1 VINMRIYSC
10 KVKDTEKINEQCNTS
25 IVNDLILGKLND
37 MEDKGQYLVN
47 IDNKCIIMLQ

>member
-1 VINMRIYSC
+1 MINMRIYSC
-10 KVKDTEKINEQCNTS
+10 KVKDTEKTNEQCNTS

-37 MEDKGQYLVN
+37 MEHNEQYLVY